1 MILLKNKQLGTK
13 ILNNYKNQLTFSKI
27 RERMEKGE
35 CIEPEEIK
43 ETKEPLFSTEPPE
56 PEVLFDILAENSE
69 GNDDYFFLFSY
80 WHL

>member
-1 MILLKNKQLGTK
+1 
-13 ILNNYKNQLTFSKI
+13 
-27 RERMEKGE
+27 MEKGE

-69 GNDDYFFLFSY
+69 GNDD
-80 WHL
+80 